1 MKAVWITLILAVVA
15 SPALQATIVFETVGD
30 LGGSG
35 LGNVSTVLTQ
45 ASPAADSDSSGCVFW
60 DGSATQTGAANC
72 PAGATFGGDEQAI
85 NSTFTIGSLGILDF
99 ADFRIAYNST
109 EPQNLDGV
117 TLEELVF
124 FIQAPSGALLYSDIL
139 GAPVVHSQTQNGI
152 GNSAFL
158 YMLND
163 PASANA
169 FLADPAN
176 VLGLA
181 AKVSSETGGPETFF
195 FGIVGATLPPGPPA
209 AGEIPEPST
218 ALLMAFGCGLLLL
231 GRLKQR

>member
-15 SPALQATIVFETVGD
+15 SPALQATIVFETVGE

-99 ADFRIAYNST
+99 ADFRIAYNSD

-117 TLEELVF
+117 TLEELAF
-124 FIQAPSGALLYSDIL
+124 FIQAPDGALLYSDVL

-169 FLADPAN
+169 FLVNPAN
-176 VLGLA
+176 ILGLA

-195 FGIVGATLPPGPPA
+195 FGTVSDTGPQPPA
-209 AGEIPEPST
+209 AEVPEPST
-218 ALLMAFGCGLLLL
+218 TLLMALGCGLLLL
-231 GRLKQR
+231 GRLKRA